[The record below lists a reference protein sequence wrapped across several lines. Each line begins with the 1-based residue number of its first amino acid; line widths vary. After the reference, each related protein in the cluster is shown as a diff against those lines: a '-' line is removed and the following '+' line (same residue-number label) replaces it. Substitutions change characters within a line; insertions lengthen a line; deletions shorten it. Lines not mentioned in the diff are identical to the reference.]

1 MPYFITDKNAD
12 CSGWSVV
19 DDAGEAYGCHTTKQ
33 DAIDQAI
40 AISLSD
46 DEPFEG
52 ERAAVGSLAVDDYVS
67 WDVLDPEIV
76 AQVVAVEK
84 DVAVVRIFEE
94 DDGIFTSTDKLMI
107 MNVFKL
113 EKIPAPSML
122 AVEMEDPEPVDPAV
136 DPMVEQDSVRAEG
149 DPIVIVDI
157 DGTIVQSGRLV
168 QRVWDFVQSLDGAV
182 FIVTGRPESD
192 RSNTVDQLAGLDVTY
207 SRLIMNPG
215 STADSVA
222 YKKQTAEKLLETYDV
237 TAAIE
242 NNPDAVR
249 AYRSLG
255 IETFTPSNIP
265 DQPEDRAL
273 NVPAPAYMRA
283 AARRGL
289 RYYDE
294 GLGGD
299 GLVPATIREAREM
312 AEGRV
317 SDNKWVRISAWI
329 ARHLPDLDAPKN
341 SNESD
346 PEYPGAGLVAHLLWG
361 SGPTKRQALRAKD
374 FADSVVARLEAEGE
388 RKTMTETVENRKKW
402 LNAAWAIKSAV
413 EGGTPEARDLGKA
426 EKRVHVTNLEVRE
439 DGDGMTFEGY
449 AAVFNSDSE
458 PLPFIERIEPGAF
471 RKSLQ
476 SRNEIKL
483 LWNHDAGEP
492 LASVRGGTLKLWED
506 EVGLRAWARIANTQ
520 RGRDTAELIRSGTVD
535 SMSFGFN
542 VIKDSWSDDGS
553 VRTLEQ
559 VRVFEI
565 SLVSFPAYTA
575 TAGTVSVREQ
585 RNIDPDKLADSLARL
600 EYGEQLDADQ
610 AELIKS
616 VVDKLTDTPE
626 PAPDNGLDLL
636 ELQQLKLKL
645 LEKGLAL

>member
-94 DDGIFTSTDKLMI
+94 DDGIFEATDKLMI

-113 EKIPAPSML
+113 EKIPAPEML
-122 AVEMEDPEPVDPAV
+122 AVEIEDPEEMPT
-136 DPMVEQDSVRAEG
+136 PMVEPMPIERWKSAAERIVSKLEQG
-149 DPIVIVDI
+149 DNV
-157 DGTIVQSGRLV
+157 
-168 QRVWDFVQSLDGAV
+168 
-182 FIVTGRPESD
+182 
-192 RSNTVDQLAGLDVTY
+192 
-207 SRLIMNPG
+207 
-215 STADSVA
+215 
-222 YKKQTAEKLLETYDV
+222 LENRT
-237 TAAIE
+237 
-242 NNPDAVR
+242 
-249 AYRSLG
+249 
-255 IETFTPSNIP
+255 
-265 DQPEDRAL
+265 
-273 NVPAPAYMRA
+273 
-283 AARRGL
+283 
-289 RYYDE
+289 
-294 GLGGD
+294 
-299 GLVPATIREAREM
+299 
-312 AEGRV
+312 
-317 SDNKWVRISAWI
+317 KWVS
-329 ARHLPDLDAPKN
+329 
-341 SNESD
+341 
-346 PEYPGAGLVAHLLWG
+346 
-361 SGPTKRQALRAKD
+361 
-374 FADSVVARLEAEGE
+374 
-388 RKTMTETVENRKKW
+388 
-402 LNAAWAIKSAV
+402 AAWAIKAAI
-413 EGGTPEARDLGKA
+413 EDGTTEARDLGKS
-426 EKRVHVTNLEVRE
+426 EKRVHVTDLEVRE

-458 PLPFIERIEPGAF
+458 PLPFIERIQPGAF

-492 LASVRGGTLKLWED
+492 LASVRGGTLKLSED
-506 EVGLRAWARIANTQ
+506 ATGLRAWARIANTT
-520 RGRDTAELIRSGTVD
+520 RGRDVAELIRSGTID

-542 VIKDSWSDDGS
+542 VIKDSWSDDGN

-565 SLVSFPAYTA
+565 SLVAFPAYTA

-585 RNIDPDKLADSLARL
+585 RNIDADKLADSLARL
-600 EYGEQLDADQ
+600 ESGDELDGDQ
-610 AELIKS
+610 ADLIKN
-616 VVDKLTDTPE
+616 VVDKLTNKPE
-626 PAPDNGLDLL
+626 PTEDATPDNGLGLL
-636 ELQQLKLKL
+636 EIQQLKLKL
-645 LEKGLAL
+645 LEKGI

>member
-52 ERAAVGSLAVDDYVS
+52 ERAAVDSLAVDDYVS
-67 WDVLDPEIV
+67 WNVLDPKIV
-76 AQVVAVEK
+76 AQVVGVKK

-94 DDGIFTSTDKLMI
+94 DDGIFTATDKLMI

-122 AVEMEDPEPVDPAV
+122 AVEMEDEEPA
-136 DPMVEQDSVRAEG
+136 DPM
-149 DPIVIVDI
+149 
-157 DGTIVQSGRLV
+157 
-168 QRVWDFVQSLDGAV
+168 
-182 FIVTGRPESD
+182 PEMESASEI
-192 RSNTVDQLAGLDVTY
+192 R
-207 SRLIMNPG
+207 
-215 STADSVA
+215 
-222 YKKQTAEKLLETYDV
+222 E
-237 TAAIE
+237 
-242 NNPDAVR
+242 
-249 AYRSLG
+249 
-255 IETFTPSNIP
+255 
-265 DQPEDRAL
+265 L
-273 NVPAPAYMRA
+273 NVPAPAYMQA

-289 RYYDE
+289 RYYEE

-341 SNESD
+341 SDESD

-361 SGPTKRQALRAKD
+361 SGPTTRQALRAKD

-388 RKTMTETVENRKKW
+388 RKTVTETVENRKKW

-458 PLPFIERIEPGAF
+458 PLPFIERIQPGAF
-471 RKSLQ
+471 LKSLQ

-492 LASVRGGTLKLWED
+492 LASVRGGTLRLWED

-520 RGRDTAELIRSGTVD
+520 RGRDTAELIRSGTID

-626 PAPDNGLDLL
+626 PAPDNGLELL

>member
-1 MPYFITDKNAD
+1 M
-12 CSGWSVV
+12 
-19 DDAGEAYGCHTTKQ
+19 
-33 DAIDQAI
+33 
-40 AISLSD
+40 
-46 DEPFEG
+46 
-52 ERAAVGSLAVDDYVS
+52 
-67 WDVLDPEIV
+67 
-76 AQVVAVEK
+76 
-84 DVAVVRIFEE
+84 
-94 DDGIFTSTDKLMI
+94 
-107 MNVFKL
+107 
-113 EKIPAPSML
+113 
-122 AVEMEDPEPVDPAV
+122 
-136 DPMVEQDSVRAEG
+136 
-149 DPIVIVDI
+149 
-157 DGTIVQSGRLV
+157 
-168 QRVWDFVQSLDGAV
+168 
-182 FIVTGRPESD
+182 
-192 RSNTVDQLAGLDVTY
+192 
-207 SRLIMNPG
+207 
-215 STADSVA
+215 
-222 YKKQTAEKLLETYDV
+222 
-237 TAAIE
+237 
-242 NNPDAVR
+242 
-249 AYRSLG
+249 
-255 IETFTPSNIP
+255 
-265 DQPEDRAL
+265 
-273 NVPAPAYMRA
+273 
-283 AARRGL
+283 
-289 RYYDE
+289 
-294 GLGGD
+294 
-299 GLVPATIREAREM
+299 
-312 AEGRV
+312 
-317 SDNKWVRISAWI
+317 
-329 ARHLPDLDAPKN
+329 
-341 SNESD
+341 
-346 PEYPGAGLVAHLLWG
+346 
-361 SGPTKRQALRAKD
+361 
-374 FADSVVARLEAEGE
+374 
-388 RKTMTETVENRKKW
+388 MTETVENRKKW

-506 EVGLRAWARIANTQ
+506 EVGLRAWAKIANTQ
-520 RGRDTAELIRSGTVD
+520 RGRDTAELIRSGTID

-610 AELIKS
+610 AELIKT

-626 PAPDNGLDLL
+626 PAPDNGLELL